1 MIGDDMNIDVKIK
14 RLENCFKPS
23 LRYIKRQTVLE
34 YLDMFDSS
42 SFHEELRKL
51 RQFDEQPTCSFH
63 EIYHQVMENTISD
76 SDLDTFMNAVNIVP
90 EENLIE
96 DFKEIGLPV
105 RATSGAAGVDLQAAI
120 DDVIYIKPGQTVL
133 VPTGLSMSMPEQ
145 LELQVRP
152 RSGLA
157 AKNSIT
163 VLNSPGTVDSDYG
176 GQICVI
182 LINHG
187 NNTFTINR
195 GDRIA
200 QAVFNQIAIPT
211 LIEVDSLEKTERGAK
226 GFGSTGI

>member
-1 MIGDDMNIDVKIK
+1 MTKDTVLVK
-14 RLENCFKPS
+14 RLDNCFNPS
-23 LRYIKRQTVLE
+23 VRYQKRQAVLN
-34 YLDMFDSS
+34 YLDLFDTTT
-42 SFHEELRKL
+42 FRTVITKL
-51 RQFDEQPTCSFH
+51 RQFDEHPHCSFH
-63 EIYHQVMENTISD
+63 EIYSQVIDNDISD
-76 SDLDTFMNAVNIVP
+76 RDLDTFIESIGIIKVSTVTP
-90 EENLIE
+90 E
-96 DFKEIGLPV
+96 DFKQIELPA
-105 RATSGAAGVDLQAAI
+105 RATLGSAGVDLQAAI
-120 DDVIYIKPGQTVL
+120 DDSLTISAGRSVI
-133 VPTGLSMSMPEQ
+133 VPTGLSVSMPEH

-187 NNTFTINR
+187 KQSFTINR

-200 QAVFNQIAIPT
+200 QAVFNQIAIPD
-211 LIEVDSLEKTERGAK
+211 LVEVDSLEKTERGAA